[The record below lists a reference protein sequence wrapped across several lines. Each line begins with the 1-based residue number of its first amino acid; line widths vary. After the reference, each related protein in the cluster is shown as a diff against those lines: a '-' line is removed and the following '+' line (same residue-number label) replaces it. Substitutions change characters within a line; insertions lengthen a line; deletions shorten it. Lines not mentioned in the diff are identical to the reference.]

1 MRRLFIAVVLTL
13 VGGLFGA
20 AAVTAA
26 GPAAADG
33 GGGTGGEDAL
43 TINATLV
50 DATDVDRTDNDTS
63 NDKPAPV
70 PGVDIVV
77 TTPDG
82 TEVGTATSGE
92 DGVAAVTV
100 PQSGEYVVTIDTD
113 TLPKDTFLTDP
124 DRVKATVNVLGFD
137 ATVQFPIGPDT
148 RTLETWV
155 DRLPDLLL
163 QGIKFGLLIA
173 LAALGLSMIYGT
185 TGLTNFSHGE
195 LVTLGGILTWTLNRQ
210 AGLPVLW
217 AALLAVVMMAG
228 LGAVQDLGFWRPLRS
243 RGTGNIALMI
253 VSIGFGLFLRNV
265 YQYFFGDDTRAYSQ
279 YTSQGP
285 LDLPL
290 VEPTPKDLVIIAVAI
305 AVLVA
310 VSLLLART
318 RLGKATRAV
327 ADNPSLAAASGINV
341 AQVITVV
348 WIAGTALAGLSG
360 ALFGVDQQVEYQMGF
375 KILLL
380 VFAGVTL
387 GGLGTIWGAM
397 LGSLIVG
404 IMIELST
411 LVVPAE
417 LKYVG
422 ALVLLILILL
432 VRPQGLLGRRERVG

>member
-1 MRRLFIAVVLTL
+1 MRKLLIALVMTL
-13 VGGLFGA
+13 VGGLLGVGA
-20 AAVTAA
+20 IAAA

-33 GGGTGGEDAL
+33 NGGDEL
-43 TINATLV
+43 TINAQLV
-50 DATDVDRTDNDTS
+50 DPTNVDRSDNDPS
-63 NDKPAPV
+63 NDEPEPV
-70 PGVDIVV
+70 PDVSIKV
-77 TTPDG
+77 TAPDG
-82 TEVGTATSGE
+82 EPVGEATS
-92 DGVAAVTV
+92 DDKGVASV
-100 PQSGEYVVTIDTD
+100 PVPEGGDYVVTIDTD
-113 TLPKDTFLTDP
+113 TLPEGTFLTDP
-124 DRVKATVNVLGFD
+124 DRVEATVSVLGFD

-148 RTLETWV
+148 RNLETWV

-163 QGIKFGLLIA
+163 TGIKFGLLIA

-195 LVTLGGILTWTLNRQ
+195 LVTLGGIIAWTLNRQ
-210 AGLPVLW
+210 IGLPVIW
-217 AALLAVVMMAG
+217 AGLLTVVIMG
-228 LGAVQDLGFWRPLRS
+228 VLGAVQDLGFWRPLRE
-243 RGTGNIALMI
+243 RGSGNIALMI

-265 YQYFFGDDTRAYSQ
+265 YQYFFGDDTRAYDQ

-290 VEPTPKDLVIIAVAI
+290 VEPTPKDLFIIAISVV
-305 AVLVA
+305 VLVI

-327 ADNPSLAAASGINV
+327 ADNPSLAASSGINV

-360 ALFGVDQQVEYQMGF
+360 VLLGVDQQVDYQMGF

-404 IMIELST
+404 IMIEMST

-432 VRPQGLLGRRERVG
+432 VRPQGILGRRERVG

>member
-1 MRRLFIAVVLTL
+1 MRKLFIALVLTL
-13 VGGLFGA
+13 VGGLLGA
-20 AAVTAA
+20 GAIAGA

-33 GGGTGGEDAL
+33 GSSAEDEL
-43 TINATLV
+43 SINAILV
-50 DATDVDRTDNDTS
+50 DPTDVDRQDNDKS
-63 NDKPAPV
+63 NDEPV
-70 PGVDIVV
+70 PVSGVDIAV
-77 TTPDG
+77 TTTDG
-82 TEVGTATSGE
+82 DEVGTATSGE
-92 DGVAAVTV
+92 DGVASVTV
-100 PQSGEYVVTIDTD
+100 PQGGEYVVSIDTD
-113 TLPKDTFLTDP
+113 TLPEDTFLTDP
-124 DRVKATVNVLGFD
+124 DRTKATVNVLGFD

-148 RTLETWV
+148 RNLETWV

-195 LVTLGGILTWTLNRQ
+195 LVTLGGIITWTLNRQ

-217 AALLAVVMMAG
+217 AGVLTVIIMAG
-228 LGAVQDLGFWRPLRS
+228 VGALQDLSFWRPLRN
-243 RGTGNIALMI
+243 RGSGNIALMI

-290 VEPTPKDLVIIAVAI
+290 VEPTPKDLVIIGVAI
-305 AVLVA
+305 AVLVV

-327 ADNPSLAAASGINV
+327 ADNPSLAASSGINV

-360 ALFGVDQQVEYQMGF
+360 VLFGVDQQVDYQMGF

-404 IMIELST
+404 IMIEMST
-411 LVVPAE
+411 LIVPAE

-432 VRPQGLLGRRERVG
+432 VRPQGILGRRERVG

>member
-1 MRRLFIAVVLTL
+1 MRKLLIALVWSL
-13 VGGLFGA
+13 VGGLLGIGA
-20 AAVTAA
+20 LAAA

-33 GGGTGGEDAL
+33 GSGGEEL
-43 TINATLV
+43 TINAKLI
-50 DATDVDRTDNDTS
+50 DTTGGKS
-63 NDKPAPV
+63 APV

-77 TTPDG
+77 TDAG
-82 TEVGTATSGE
+82 GKQVGTATSGD
-92 DGVAAVTV
+92 DGVASVPV
-100 PQSGEYVVTIDTD
+100 PQGGEYTVTIDAE
-113 TLPKDTFLTDP
+113 TLPEGTFLTDP
-124 DRVKATVNVLGFD
+124 DRIKATVNVLGFD

-148 RTLETWV
+148 RDIETWV

-163 QGIKFGLLIA
+163 SGIKFGLLIA
-173 LAALGLSMIYGT
+173 LAALGLSMVYGT
-185 TGLTNFSHGE
+185 TGLTNFAHGE
-195 LVTLGGILTWTLNRQ
+195 LVTLGAIITYTLNDS

-217 AALLAVVMMAG
+217 AGLLAVVIMAG
-228 LGAVQDLGFWRPLRS
+228 VGVVQDLGFWRPLRN

-253 VSIGFGLFLRNV
+253 VSIGVGLFLRNV
-265 YQYFFGDDTRAYSQ
+265 FQYLFGDDTRAYDQ
-279 YTSQGP
+279 YTDQGP

-290 VEPTPKDLVIIAVAI
+290 VEPTPKDLFIISIAI
-305 AVLVA
+305 TVLVV

-327 ADNPSLAAASGINV
+327 ADNPALAASSGINV

-348 WIAGTALAGLSG
+348 WVAGTALAGLSG
-360 ALFGVDQQVEYQMGF
+360 VLLGVDQQVEYQMGF

-397 LGSLIVG
+397 VGSLIVG
-404 IMIELST
+404 MMIEVST

-432 VRPQGLLGRRERVG
+432 VRPQGILGRRERVG